1 MKKSITISIAV
12 ILILFAGIIIFVRT
26 QRATIPQPSNDEFIQ
41 AITDKFPDFIDDDDP
56 VIAVDSV
63 SRHNYKWYIVTI
75 KSLSKV
81 EVFIPVKVVVL
92 DEGDSL
98 SVILG
103 PDTYFTEAEIALHN
117 LPESAI
123 LELQES

>member
-75 KSLSKV
+75 KSLDRV
-81 EVFIPVKVVVL
+81 ENFVPVKLIIV
-92 DEGDSL
+92 DEGDNL

-103 PDTYFTEAEIALHN
+103 PDTQFTELEMISRN